1 MLKIMQLYTHTSLS
15 SNLSVWIIPEVPLM
29 PKLLELMLPGSMQQL
44 TGSLSESLADT
55 APTCEP
61 EEKGKRKKDRRIIK
75 VELNE
80 LHSPGGNPS
89 GISNTTRGTVNMG
102 PTFPVVHKLC
112 VCVLEVEERKE
123 RIKSPVWMSF
133 SSRHGAD
140 CQRVATL
147 TIDRR
152 EEQAEQQTLQPR
164 HCSYRCWHCMCVR
177 NSGISSKYKLNSTP
191 VPRSAAAS
199 HSHPKVYICIAC
211 RRHVYIIES
220 LPTL

>member
-1 MLKIMQLYTHTSLS
+1 
-15 SNLSVWIIPEVPLM
+15 
-29 PKLLELMLPGSMQQL
+29 
-44 TGSLSESLADT
+44 
-55 APTCEP
+55 
-61 EEKGKRKKDRRIIK
+61 
-75 VELNE
+75 
-80 LHSPGGNPS
+80 
-89 GISNTTRGTVNMG
+89 MG

-123 RIKSPVWMSF
+123 RIKTPVWMSF

-147 TIDRR
+147 TIDQR

-191 VPRSAAAS
+191 VPRSVAAS

-211 RRHVYIIES
+211 RRHVYIES
-220 LPTL
+220 LPTLWYLRIESASPSDRANTQCPRHSSPGHLPQLA